1 MTTRTVAKCETC
13 KGRGFDT
20 LHDEFETPVQVE
32 CDDCDGR
39 GVSEIPTAEEL
50 AQQAA
55 DRETRIARRNEEHFS
70 KGWHDK
76 LCSSNHCRLGLA

>member
-20 LHDEFETPVQVE
+20 QHDEFETPVRVE

-39 GVSEIPTAEEL
+39 GESEIPTAEEL
-50 AQQAA
+50 AQQVTDHEA
-55 DRETRIARRNEEHFS
+55 RIAIRNEEHFS

-76 LCSSNHCRLGLA
+76 LCSTTYCRLGLA